1 MESDSDDAGP
11 AKTHAPSTQRGG
23 KVRVEREPAENWP
36 QLVRR
41 CNELNVGA
49 RELGLDQSL
58 DEELSVI
65 AASKQHSRYK
75 QKRRKKLRQQVLRAI
90 AAAEVV
96 GLPPLM
102 PHAAASS
109 MPLQPRPVSAVGEAA
124 SAMHEAATCGDEPV
138 ALRALFVMLAQD
150 GHAMERVY
158 ADPSIRSAMAADLGG
173 DEARMARDLRELY
186 DQAGLPM
193 PNFCDT
199 SDGSAASSSSA
210 SGAGDASTSG
220 VGIAVA
226 FAPGMHVEL
235 HGLVNRPDL
244 NGAHGVLNEHKP
256 NGRWVIQVVG
266 ERILVRPQNL
276 RLVHEV
282 RTRRSH
288 ILCSCTCLHLH
299 SMCVPA
305 CCACTGC

>member
-23 KVRVEREPAENWP
+23 KVRVEREPAEDWP

-138 ALRALFVMLAQD
+138 ALRALFVMLTRMRSPTTSMTQRPLGFPSPWQD
-150 GHAMERVY
+150 PVDSVAGRAMRRFDS
-158 ADPSIRSAMAADLGG
+158 APRRHGSTAAWGTPRSRSAKHVYD
-173 DEARMARDLRELY
+173 RDHSATTPLACLF
-186 DQAGLPM
+186 G
-193 PNFCDT
+193 FCN
-199 SDGSAASSSSA
+199 
-210 SGAGDASTSG
+210 
-220 VGIAVA
+220 
-226 FAPGMHVEL
+226 M
-235 HGLVNRPDL
+235 
-244 NGAHGVLNEHKP
+244 
-256 NGRWVIQVVG
+256 
-266 ERILVRPQNL
+266 
-276 RLVHEV
+276 
-282 RTRRSH
+282 
-288 ILCSCTCLHLH
+288 
-299 SMCVPA
+299 
-305 CCACTGC
+305 